1 MYDIQNKEEFINNLT
16 YHNSEWSDLISKSKF
31 YFTDLGMFAFYYD
44 RNPSSQWNKKAMKVV
59 VESDSQTLE
68 KWKKVN
74 QDNPG
79 LLKTEFTD
87 ALSPNSD
94 YQVVDEQFNLSE
106 QSSAFLM
113 QDELQD
119 NINKIS
125 TRNDDFSL
133 RPVDEKIQLLN
144 NTIENMLKRSGKF
157 ISINDDEYF
166 KLLTNENIRE
176 FRNKTQSFRHASEES
191 IHERELL
198 TRLQKEF
205 LVNYGTM
212 IVITLS
218 SSQS

>member
-1 MYDIQNKEEFINNLT
+1 
-16 YHNSEWSDLISKSKF
+16 
-31 YFTDLGMFAFYYD
+31 
-44 RNPSSQWNKKAMKVV
+44 
-59 VESDSQTLE
+59 
-68 KWKKVN
+68 
-74 QDNPG
+74 
-79 LLKTEFTD
+79 
-87 ALSPNSD
+87 
-94 YQVVDEQFNLSE
+94 
-106 QSSAFLM
+106 
-113 QDELQD
+113 
-119 NINKIS
+119 
-125 TRNDDFSL
+125 
-133 RPVDEKIQLLN
+133 
-144 NTIENMLKRSGKF
+144 MLKRSGKF